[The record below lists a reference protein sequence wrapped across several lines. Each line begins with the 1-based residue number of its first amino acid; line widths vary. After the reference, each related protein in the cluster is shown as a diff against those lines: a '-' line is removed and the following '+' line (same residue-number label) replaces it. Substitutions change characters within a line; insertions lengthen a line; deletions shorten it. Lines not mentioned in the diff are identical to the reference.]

1 MADRNLRDLLAPWV
15 AGLPARELR
24 EMTLDSRVA
33 AAGDLFVAVVGHQAD
48 GRRYIP
54 QAIAQ
59 GVAAIIAEAKDEAS
73 DGEIREMHGV
83 PVVYLSQLNER
94 LSALAGRFYHEPS
107 ENMRLVAV
115 TGTNGKTTT
124 TQLLAQWSQLLGE
137 TSAVMGTVGNGLLGK
152 VIPTENTTGSAV
164 DVQHVLASLVAQGAT
179 FGAMEVSSHGLVQ
192 HRVAALKF
200 AASVFTN
207 LSRDHLDYH
216 GDMAHYEAAKWM
228 LYSTHHHGQ
237 AIVNADDEVGR
248 RWLASLPDAVAV
260 SMEGHINPNCHGR
273 WLKAEA
279 VEYHD
284 RGATI
289 RFASSWG
296 DGEIESRLMGAFNV
310 SNLLLAL
317 ATLLALGY
325 PLTDLLKTAARLQ
338 PVCGRMEVFTAPGKP
353 TVVVDYAHT
362 PDALEKALQ
371 AARLHCAGKLWCV
384 FGCGGDRDKGKRPLM
399 GAIAEEFADIV
410 VVTDDNPRTEE
421 PRAIINDILA
431 GMLDAG
437 QVRVMEGRAEAVTN
451 AIMQAK
457 DNDVVLIAGKGHE
470 DYQIVGTQRLDYS
483 DRVTAARLLGDRM
496 ISVTLSKIADVLGAE
511 HRGADLTLD
520 TVITDTR
527 KVTPGCLFVALK
539 GERFDAHDFA
549 DKAKANGAGAL
560 LVSRPLDI
568 DLPQVIVKD
577 TRQAFGQLAAW
588 VRMQVPARVVA
599 LTGSSGKT
607 SVKEMTAAILSQCGN
622 TLYTAGNFNNDIG
635 VPITLL
641 RLNHDYDYA
650 VIELGANHQ
659 GEIAWTVS
667 LTRPEAALVNN
678 LAAAHLEGFG
688 SLAGVAKAKGEIYT
702 GLPENG
708 IAIMNAD
715 NNDWLNWQSIIGDRL
730 VWRFSPNAANSD
742 FTAANIH
749 VTSHG
754 TEFTLQ
760 TPMGSIDV
768 LLPLPGRHNIANALA
783 AAALSMAVGATLTAI
798 KAGLAALKAVP
809 GRLFPIQLS
818 ENQLVLDDAYNANV
832 GSMTAAVQVL
842 SEMPGYRVLVVG
854 DMAELGAES
863 EACHLQVGEAAKAA
877 GIDRVLSTGKLSQAI
892 SHASGVGEH
901 FADKAAL
908 IARLHALL
916 QEQPMMTILVKGSR
930 SAAMEDVVHALQEK
944 GSC

>member
-1 MADRNLRDLLAPWV
+1 
-15 AGLPARELR
+15 
-24 EMTLDSRVA
+24 
-33 AAGDLFVAVVGHQAD
+33 
-48 GRRYIP
+48 
-54 QAIAQ
+54 
-59 GVAAIIAEAKDEAS
+59 
-73 DGEIREMHGV
+73 
-83 PVVYLSQLNER
+83 
-94 LSALAGRFYHEPS
+94 
-107 ENMRLVAV
+107 
-115 TGTNGKTTT
+115 
-124 TQLLAQWSQLLGE
+124 
-137 TSAVMGTVGNGLLGK
+137 
-152 VIPTENTTGSAV
+152 
-164 DVQHVLASLVAQGAT
+164 VQHVLASLVAQGAT

-248 RWLASLPDAVAV
+248 RWLTSLPDAVAV

-483 DRVTAARLLGDRM
+483 DRVTAARLLG
-496 ISVTLSKIADVLGAE
+496 VIA
-511 HRGADLTLD
+511 
-520 TVITDTR
+520 
-527 KVTPGCLFVALK
+527 
-539 GERFDAHDFA
+539 
-549 DKAKANGAGAL
+549 
-560 LVSRPLDI
+560 
-568 DLPQVIVKD
+568 
-577 TRQAFGQLAAW
+577 
-588 VRMQVPARVVA
+588 
-599 LTGSSGKT
+599 
-607 SVKEMTAAILSQCGN
+607 
-622 TLYTAGNFNNDIG
+622 
-635 VPITLL
+635 
-641 RLNHDYDYA
+641 
-650 VIELGANHQ
+650 
-659 GEIAWTVS
+659 
-667 LTRPEAALVNN
+667 
-678 LAAAHLEGFG
+678 
-688 SLAGVAKAKGEIYT
+688 
-702 GLPENG
+702 
-708 IAIMNAD
+708 
-715 NNDWLNWQSIIGDRL
+715 
-730 VWRFSPNAANSD
+730 
-742 FTAANIH
+742 
-749 VTSHG
+749 
-754 TEFTLQ
+754 
-760 TPMGSIDV
+760 
-768 LLPLPGRHNIANALA
+768 
-783 AAALSMAVGATLTAI
+783 
-798 KAGLAALKAVP
+798 
-809 GRLFPIQLS
+809 
-818 ENQLVLDDAYNANV
+818 
-832 GSMTAAVQVL
+832 
-842 SEMPGYRVLVVG
+842 
-854 DMAELGAES
+854 
-863 EACHLQVGEAAKAA
+863 
-877 GIDRVLSTGKLSQAI
+877 
-892 SHASGVGEH
+892 
-901 FADKAAL
+901 
-908 IARLHALL
+908 
-916 QEQPMMTILVKGSR
+916 
-930 SAAMEDVVHALQEK
+930 
-944 GSC
+944 